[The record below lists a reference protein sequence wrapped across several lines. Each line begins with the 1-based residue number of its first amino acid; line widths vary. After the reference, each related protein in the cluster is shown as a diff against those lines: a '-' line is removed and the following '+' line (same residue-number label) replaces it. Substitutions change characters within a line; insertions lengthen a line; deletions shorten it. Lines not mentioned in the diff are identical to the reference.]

1 MPLPNAFP
9 LFVDPYLR
17 DSGIAVF
24 EGTVSSGTVTKVGGL
39 CTCGNF
45 TSGVA
50 AVTFPKC
57 KKAIALSGTEN
68 TDSDTAGNNHDLVLV
83 DVNPTAGTANLRA
96 RSFDASDSVAEAP
109 ADGTIT
115 FTLLLSW

>member
-17 DSGIAVF
+17 DCGVAVF

-39 CTCGNF
+39 CTCGSF
-45 TSGVA
+45 SSGVA

-57 KKAIALSGTEN
+57 KKVIPLSAQEDAGTTTEAN
-68 TDSDTAGNNHDLVLV
+68 ANDLVLT
-83 DVNPTAGTANLRA
+83 DINPEAGTANLRVYDRDDA
-96 RSFDASDSVAEAP
+96 GDTGNPLDGSFYFS
-109 ADGTIT
+109 
-115 FTLLLSW
+115 LLLSW

>member
-17 DSGIAVF
+17 DCGIAVF

-45 TSGVA
+45 SSGVA

-83 DVNPTAGTANLRA
+83 DINPTAGTANLRS
-96 RSFDASDSVAEAP
+96 RSMDATPAVNEAP
-109 ADGTIT
+109 ADGTFT

>member
-9 LFVDPYLR
+9 LFVDSYLR

-24 EGTVSSGTVTKVGGL
+24 EGTVASGVVTKVGGL
-39 CTCGNF
+39 CTCGDF
-45 TSGVA
+45 SSGVA

-57 KKAIALSGTEN
+57 KKAIALAASEN
-68 TDSDTAGNNHDLVLV
+68 TDSDTAGDNHSLVLV
-83 DVNPTAGTANLRA
+83 DINPTAGTANLRS
-96 RSFDASDSVAEAP
+96 RSLDATPSVTEAP

-115 FTLLLSW
+115 FSLLLSW